1 MIIKVRNSNLGILVN
16 FDKDSKFSI
25 YPEHNDVTHSSFKIV
40 IDIIRP
46 GECYHIAVSKS
57 MNKKACIMATNR
69 LIDSVIGAGPNAII
83 DVTKIEGSFEEYK
96 EKE

>member
-25 YPEHNDVTHSSFKIV
+25 YPKCDDVKHSMFRIA

-46 GECYHIAVSKS
+46 GECYQIAVSKA

-69 LIDSVIGAGPNAII
+69 LIDGVMGAGPNATI
-83 DVTKIEGSFEEYK
+83 DVAKIEGSFEEYK

>member
-1 MIIKVRNSNLGILVN
+1 MTIKVRNSNLGILVN

-25 YPEHNDVTHSSFKIV
+25 HPKCDDAKHSIFRIV

-46 GECYHIAVSKS
+46 GECYSIAVSKT

-69 LIDSVIGAGPNAII
+69 LIDSVIGAGPNAIV
-83 DVTKIEGSFEEYK
+83 DVAKIEGSFEEYK